1 MTAAVPVVF
10 AQPPARALLQQSV
23 HARGA
28 RNYVYM
34 GGMDDYHAPG
44 ALHGRGETRCAVDAA
59 WLVQQVLGLP
69 RHMPNVWPGV
79 PGAREAAY
87 RTADTIGAYGEYQ
100 RQGSAFLAERDY
112 AVLCDQM
119 GLGKTF
125 EAIVAAEAR
134 LSLGHVPTKDT
145 PVVLV
150 LAPAMAKHV
159 WKEQITRWTGHS
171 ATILEGMTAG
181 ELPQTRYVIANY
193 DILHGLHKK
202 DAAGVVHNVEH
213 LTGWA
218 PVLASQF
225 LIIILDEMHVLR
237 GRSSQRYKY
246 TKAVCKRVPV
256 VWGLSGTPMP
266 NYVRDLWAVLDIV
279 TDGLFG
285 TYWQFARAH
294 CDLTQ
299 SQYGVRDTGSSRMKE
314 LSHRLAFFFLG
325 RTAEQV
331 KLELP
336 EKRREVYRVDV
347 TVSAATVAE
356 GNEAQLRKTFVGKA
370 LRATAKAKRPAV
382 IEQAVEAL
390 LAKQKVIVFVYMRD
404 QADAVAKGIKAK
416 FDGQVACVHG
426 DMTPEGRN
434 IQAQVFREAQGAAC
448 FVATIDSVTMAISLV
463 GAELVI
469 FGDLVPEPWKLLQ
482 AEKRAHRIGG
492 TTRVLVRYL
501 IGIGTLDEGVAESV
515 ISKLSVIEQAT
526 GGDSDQGELQTM
538 FGGRSD
544 EAIVDDLFARLQ
556 ALGGGGEG

>member
-1 MTAAVPVVF
+1 MYGL
-10 AQPPARALLQQSV
+10 AR
-23 HARGA
+23 
-28 RNYVYM
+28 
-34 GGMDDYHAPG
+34 D
-44 ALHGRGETRCAVDAA
+44 
-59 WLVQQVLGLP
+59 
-69 RHMPNVWPGV
+69 
-79 PGAREAAY
+79 AAY
-87 RTADTIGAYGEYQ
+87 RTADGFGAYGDYQ
-100 RQGSAFLAERDY
+100 RTGAAFLAERDY
-112 AVLCDQM
+112 ALLADQM

-125 EAIVAAEAR
+125 QAIAAAEAR
-134 LSLGHVPTKDT
+134 LSLGHVPTTDT

-171 ATILEGMTAG
+171 STILEGMTAG

-193 DILHGLHKK
+193 DILHGLHKR
-202 DAAGVVHNVEH
+202 DAAGVVHDVAH

-218 PVLASQF
+218 PVLTGQF
-225 LIIILDEMHVLR
+225 LIVICDEVHVLR
-237 GRSSQRYKY
+237 GRSSQRYKH
-246 TKAVCKRVPV
+246 TKAVCKNVPV

-266 NYVRDLWAVLDIV
+266 NYVRDLWAVLDV
-279 TDGLFG
+279 LTNGLFG

-294 CDLTQ
+294 CDLVQ
-299 SQYGVRDTGSSRMKE
+299 AQYGMKDTGSSRMQE
-314 LSHRLAFFFLG
+314 LSGRLTFFCLG

-336 EKRREVYRVDV
+336 EKRREIYRVDV
-347 TVSAATVAE
+347 AVSAATVAE

-370 LRATAKAKRPAV
+370 LRATAKAKRSAV

-492 TTRVLVRYL
+492 SVRVLVRYL
-501 IGIGTLDEGVAESV
+501 IGIGTLDEAVAESV
-515 ISKLSVIEQAT
+515 IAKLSVIEQAL

-538 FGGRSD
+538 FGGRTD

-556 ALGGGGEG
+556 AMSGGAE